1 MRLDLEKVRA
11 NVRAAATE
19 DLLNRVTVYR
29 AGMEPEALD
38 IIERELRQ
46 RGISPDAIAEHE
58 RTRGK
63 EVLFDSEGIA
73 RKCYRCPRP
82 AVAESLEW
90 HRLWGLLP
98 VFRRR
103 IAWCAEHAP
112 KT

>member
-58 RTRGK
+58 RTRGE

-73 RKCYRCPRP
+73 RKCYRCLRP
-82 AVAESLEW
+82 AVAEGLEW